1 MKKLLIFSAFIFLV
15 FTSSTKPAM
24 QRDNIQEIT
33 ATSGTQTINDATGI
47 VFINPASLAT
57 TLTIKFPANPQD
69 QDIVS
74 MQFGGTITGSSA
86 VVTALTLSPN
96 TGQTLLGTG
105 LTTAAAGTS
114 TCYQYRLSNTKW
126 YKLY

>member
-1 MKKLLIFSAFIFLV
+1 
-15 FTSSTKPAM
+15 M
-24 QRDNIQEIT
+24 QREGIQEIT

-47 VFINPASLAT
+47 VFINPASLAA

-74 MQFGGTITGSSA
+74 VQFGGTITGVSA
-86 VVTALTLSPN
+86 VVTALTLSAN
-96 TGQTLLGTG
+96 TGQSLIGAA
-105 LTTAAAGTS
+105 LTTANAGQS
-114 TCYQYRLSNTKW
+114 TCYQYRKSNTTW